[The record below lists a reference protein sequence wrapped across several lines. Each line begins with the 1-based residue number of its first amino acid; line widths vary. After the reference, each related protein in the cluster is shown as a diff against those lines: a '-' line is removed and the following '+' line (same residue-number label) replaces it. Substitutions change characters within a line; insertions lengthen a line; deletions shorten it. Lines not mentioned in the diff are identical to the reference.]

1 MRNIILLIRHS
12 SVLLTFLLLQIVSIT
27 MLVKYSRS
35 HKALYLETAF
45 EATGYINKRYGNF
58 TQYFSLGENNRKLAE
73 ENARL
78 RNLVSSNF
86 ALIDSLPRPVL
97 DTLMIDSSR
106 VVRKYLWRNARV
118 INNSVNA
125 QNNYLT
131 LERGRL
137 QGVET
142 EMAVMGPGG
151 IVGRVTDVSDN
162 MCIVMSL
169 LHRKSAISVS
179 HKNSGLNGILQW
191 DGVNPQLV
199 QLKDIPK
206 STKIKGGDTILT
218 SNISLN
224 FPPGLMVGTIIHAEI
239 EKGNNNYLI
248 QVKPGTN
255 FFNLQY
261 ADIIENLMLKE
272 QKALEQRGKKQE

>member
-272 QKALEQRGKKQE
+272 QKALEQRGIKQE